1 MQMHFINM
9 NNIKA
14 DDALSILDFNNPD
27 NMERAAVVTA
37 NRGIM
42 ARAGVCRSEIIMH
55 EISHNL
61 FKLMTPH
68 QLDEATRLWHLASK
82 IITPED
88 LEKAG
93 ATHDEAQRIY
103 DYVFSDTTAD
113 SVQEFLAYALTNR
126 FMIKALNSKNN
137 KINAEF
143 KKAVADRTTGFI
155 NKAIYFFTHHAAD
168 EKNLAVNKVLGYF
181 KSSIA
186 ITQDMQEAR
195 KNFIRNNSASRLRNE
210 FAETINP
217 ELSNL
222 KTSLLS
228 KVDKQLTAMPSYEDV
243 LDKVFHLISSKEDG
257 LLHDLIEQAKGVT
270 KDNLQYI
277 LCGYKYRN
285 QLDSAKGVAIGSI
298 NDSVNELLNSYGI
311 TDTKIRQD
319 LSTVILRYDLSALA
333 QRYSSDDI
341 VKFLDPKNTDRK
353 VELAKLKNQIKD
365 PLDVS
370 KS

>member
-1 MQMHFINM
+1 
-9 NNIKA
+9 
-14 DDALSILDFNNPD
+14 
-27 NMERAAVVTA
+27 
-37 NRGIM
+37 
-42 ARAGVCRSEIIMH
+42 MH

-103 DYVFSDTTAD
+103 DYVFSDVTAD

-126 FMIKALNSKNN
+126 FMIRALNSKNS
-137 KINAEF
+137 KINDEF
-143 KKAVADRTTGFI
+143 KKAVANRTTGFI
-155 NKAIYFFTHHAAD
+155 NKAIYFLTHHAAD

-257 LLHDLIEQAKGVT
+257 LVHDLIEQAKGVT

-285 QLDSAKGVAIGSI
+285 QLDSAKGVAI
-298 NDSVNELLNSYGI
+298 
-311 TDTKIRQD
+311 D
-319 LSTVILRYDLSALA
+319 L
-333 QRYSSDDI
+333 
-341 VKFLDPKNTDRK
+341 
-353 VELAKLKNQIKD
+353 
-365 PLDVS
+365 
-370 KS
+370 